1 MWDVVKLTDGNVMQ
15 KETENKIQGFMYADT
30 TNMEHEMYDY
40 TANSWSH
47 RNSNKRFK
55 EKFGSHTRKTFST
68 FTIKHSYTRNI
79 THHTE
84 SIAVWN
90 LKPERWESL

>member
-1 MWDVVKLTDGNVMQ
+1 MRMLDMVKRADRNVMH
-15 KETENKIQGFMYADT
+15 KETENKIQGFMYRDT
-30 TNMEHEMYDY
+30 TNMEHEMCDY

-55 EKFGSHTRKTFST
+55 EKFRSHTRKTFST
-68 FTIKHSYTRNI
+68 FTIKDSYTRNI

-84 SIAVWN
+84 SAGV
-90 LKPERWESL
+90 